1 MLSEMEYTKNLKKHI
16 LTDVSKDRYDKKSQL
31 YFAMTIMRFKKEWAK
46 AWIAAL
52 RRDEV
57 HCNQT
62 RELEITVLSMK
73 G

>member
-1 MLSEMEYTKNLKKHI
+1 
-16 LTDVSKDRYDKKSQL
+16 
-31 YFAMTIMRFKKEWAK
+31 MTIMRFKKEWAK